1 MIYSNIIISRVYDHI
16 RFNEFEKTSETSAC
30 QLIIVFTF
38 GDLSLA
44 SLVQYIDGL
53 GIAE

>member
-1 MIYSNIIISRVYDHI
+1 MIISGSMSL
-16 RFNEFEKTSETSAC
+16 KTSETSAC

-44 SLVQYIDGL
+44 SLMQQIDGL
-53 GIAE
+53 GLAE

>member
-1 MIYSNIIISRVYDHI
+1 MIISGSMSL
-16 RFNEFEKTSETSAC
+16 KKLAKTSAC

-44 SLVQYIDGL
+44 SLMQHIDGL